1 MTVQD
6 CLSEISNL
14 TIFRGAPPEAVEVI
28 LTNDLQL
35 WQFASQLIEQ
45 ELVYMKAVEEGYDK
59 DDEVVKLISKERD
72 NQLSQLYMQEKVADN
87 FAVVTDEEKRKFFN
101 ENRSR
106 IQAAVGRNVTYEQ
119 VAMDIET
126 TILQERMRNEYDK
139 IIAAAQTNYNLKYS
153 VTSDPCIT
161 IDETTIPLSEF
172 NDMFNESI
180 KQAGANIP
188 AALRMQAKEGMFKA
202 FVAREVMMYEA
213 KKTGFYDTPQA
224 KAIENFLT
232 RSAVTANFID
242 KTIRSTIPKPTEEEI
257 NLAYEQYGKM
267 YNIDSLPYAD
277 AQKALETM
285 VIEAKTQQKYQI
297 LVTDLRYRYNIE
309 KNLDGTYTY
318 YDNTGILR
326 DSLEVTGYTI
336 TASNDVFST
345 DIEQVAGTV
354 RRQLKTEEYVN
365 LLNTVL
371 HENLSNVPFRD
382 WWTGSVASEGDT
394 SQNHD
399 APGNG
404 FSVYTTHGSGGILGL
419 SNNPVDAPDRGWI
432 QLANVKAF
440 NSELNFYT
448 RTGDNWKDI
457 RILPG
462 DEGKAGYLDVDPLVY
477 IGYDNL
483 SGETGNQGFVEITGV
498 NNGYWPAVVQMVN
511 INVQTVDTSGNAY
524 YNVTINNGPTVK
536 IDDSESIVRPF

>member
-1 MTVQD
+1 MIKKIFLVLLSITLFYSFLYSEDTNWVIRIRDNQANVKKLMTVQD

-14 TIFRGAPPEAVEVI
+14 TIFRGAPAEAVNII

-72 NQLSQLYMQEKVADN
+72 NQLSQLYMQEKVADD

-101 ENRSR
+101 ENRNR

-126 TILQERMRNEYDK
+126 TILQERMRSEYDK
-139 IIAAAQTNYNLKYS
+139 IIASAQTNYNLKYS

-161 IDETTIPLSEF
+161 IEETTIPLSEF

-309 KNLDGTYTY
+309 KNLD
-318 YDNTGILR
+318 L
-326 DSLEVTGYTI
+326 
-336 TASNDVFST
+336 
-345 DIEQVAGTV
+345 
-354 RRQLKTEEYVN
+354 LK
-365 LLNTVL
+365 
-371 HENLSNVPFRD
+371 
-382 WWTGSVASEGDT
+382 
-394 SQNHD
+394 
-399 APGNG
+399 
-404 FSVYTTHGSGGILGL
+404 
-419 SNNPVDAPDRGWI
+419 
-432 QLANVKAF
+432 K
-440 NSELNFYT
+440 
-448 RTGDNWKDI
+448 
-457 RILPG
+457 
-462 DEGKAGYLDVDPLVY
+462 
-477 IGYDNL
+477 
-483 SGETGNQGFVEITGV
+483 
-498 NNGYWPAVVQMVN
+498 
-511 INVQTVDTSGNAY
+511 
-524 YNVTINNGPTVK
+524 
-536 IDDSESIVRPF
+536 

>member
-1 MTVQD
+1 MIKKIFLVLFSITLFCSFLYSEDTNWVIRIRDNQANVKKLMTVQD

-161 IDETTIPLSEF
+161 IDETTVPLSEF

-309 KNLDGTYTY
+309 KNLD
-318 YDNTGILR
+318 L
-326 DSLEVTGYTI
+326 
-336 TASNDVFST
+336 
-345 DIEQVAGTV
+345 
-354 RRQLKTEEYVN
+354 LK
-365 LLNTVL
+365 
-371 HENLSNVPFRD
+371 
-382 WWTGSVASEGDT
+382 
-394 SQNHD
+394 
-399 APGNG
+399 
-404 FSVYTTHGSGGILGL
+404 
-419 SNNPVDAPDRGWI
+419 
-432 QLANVKAF
+432 K
-440 NSELNFYT
+440 
-448 RTGDNWKDI
+448 
-457 RILPG
+457 
-462 DEGKAGYLDVDPLVY
+462 
-477 IGYDNL
+477 
-483 SGETGNQGFVEITGV
+483 
-498 NNGYWPAVVQMVN
+498 
-511 INVQTVDTSGNAY
+511 
-524 YNVTINNGPTVK
+524 
-536 IDDSESIVRPF
+536 

>member
-1 MTVQD
+1 MIKKIFLVLFSITLFCSFLYSEDTNWVIRIRDNQANVKKLMTVQD

-45 ELVYMKAVEEGYDK
+45 ELIYMKAVEEGYDK

-161 IDETTIPLSEF
+161 IDETTVPLSEF

-309 KNLDGTYTY
+309 KNLD
-318 YDNTGILR
+318 L
-326 DSLEVTGYTI
+326 
-336 TASNDVFST
+336 
-345 DIEQVAGTV
+345 
-354 RRQLKTEEYVN
+354 LK
-365 LLNTVL
+365 
-371 HENLSNVPFRD
+371 
-382 WWTGSVASEGDT
+382 
-394 SQNHD
+394 
-399 APGNG
+399 
-404 FSVYTTHGSGGILGL
+404 
-419 SNNPVDAPDRGWI
+419 
-432 QLANVKAF
+432 K
-440 NSELNFYT
+440 
-448 RTGDNWKDI
+448 
-457 RILPG
+457 
-462 DEGKAGYLDVDPLVY
+462 
-477 IGYDNL
+477 
-483 SGETGNQGFVEITGV
+483 
-498 NNGYWPAVVQMVN
+498 
-511 INVQTVDTSGNAY
+511 
-524 YNVTINNGPTVK
+524 
-536 IDDSESIVRPF
+536 

>member
-1 MTVQD
+1 MIKKIFLVLFSITLFCSFLYSEDTNWVIRIRDNQANVKKLMTVQD

-45 ELVYMKAVEEGYDK
+45 ELIYMKAVEEGYDK

-161 IDETTIPLSEF
+161 IDETTVPLSEF

-242 KTIRSTIPKPTEEEI
+242 KTIRSIIPKPTEEEI

-309 KNLDGTYTY
+309 KNLD
-318 YDNTGILR
+318 L
-326 DSLEVTGYTI
+326 
-336 TASNDVFST
+336 
-345 DIEQVAGTV
+345 
-354 RRQLKTEEYVN
+354 LK
-365 LLNTVL
+365 
-371 HENLSNVPFRD
+371 
-382 WWTGSVASEGDT
+382 
-394 SQNHD
+394 
-399 APGNG
+399 
-404 FSVYTTHGSGGILGL
+404 
-419 SNNPVDAPDRGWI
+419 
-432 QLANVKAF
+432 K
-440 NSELNFYT
+440 
-448 RTGDNWKDI
+448 
-457 RILPG
+457 
-462 DEGKAGYLDVDPLVY
+462 
-477 IGYDNL
+477 
-483 SGETGNQGFVEITGV
+483 
-498 NNGYWPAVVQMVN
+498 
-511 INVQTVDTSGNAY
+511 
-524 YNVTINNGPTVK
+524 
-536 IDDSESIVRPF
+536 

>member
-1 MTVQD
+1 
-6 CLSEISNL
+6 
-14 TIFRGAPPEAVEVI
+14 
-28 LTNDLQL
+28 
-35 WQFASQLIEQ
+35 
-45 ELVYMKAVEEGYDK
+45 MKAVEEGYDK

-161 IDETTIPLSEF
+161 IDETTVPLSEF

-309 KNLDGTYTY
+309 KNLD
-318 YDNTGILR
+318 L
-326 DSLEVTGYTI
+326 
-336 TASNDVFST
+336 
-345 DIEQVAGTV
+345 
-354 RRQLKTEEYVN
+354 LK
-365 LLNTVL
+365 
-371 HENLSNVPFRD
+371 
-382 WWTGSVASEGDT
+382 
-394 SQNHD
+394 
-399 APGNG
+399 
-404 FSVYTTHGSGGILGL
+404 
-419 SNNPVDAPDRGWI
+419 
-432 QLANVKAF
+432 K
-440 NSELNFYT
+440 
-448 RTGDNWKDI
+448 
-457 RILPG
+457 
-462 DEGKAGYLDVDPLVY
+462 
-477 IGYDNL
+477 
-483 SGETGNQGFVEITGV
+483 
-498 NNGYWPAVVQMVN
+498 
-511 INVQTVDTSGNAY
+511 
-524 YNVTINNGPTVK
+524 
-536 IDDSESIVRPF
+536 

>member
-1 MTVQD
+1 MIKKIFLVLFSITLFCSFLYSEDTNWVIRIRDNQANVKKLMTVQD

-45 ELVYMKAVEEGYDK
+45 ELIYMKAVEEGYDK

-161 IDETTIPLSEF
+161 IDETTVPLSEF

-309 KNLDGTYTY
+309 KNLG
-318 YDNTGILR
+318 L
-326 DSLEVTGYTI
+326 
-336 TASNDVFST
+336 
-345 DIEQVAGTV
+345 
-354 RRQLKTEEYVN
+354 LK
-365 LLNTVL
+365 
-371 HENLSNVPFRD
+371 
-382 WWTGSVASEGDT
+382 
-394 SQNHD
+394 
-399 APGNG
+399 
-404 FSVYTTHGSGGILGL
+404 
-419 SNNPVDAPDRGWI
+419 
-432 QLANVKAF
+432 K
-440 NSELNFYT
+440 
-448 RTGDNWKDI
+448 
-457 RILPG
+457 
-462 DEGKAGYLDVDPLVY
+462 
-477 IGYDNL
+477 
-483 SGETGNQGFVEITGV
+483 
-498 NNGYWPAVVQMVN
+498 
-511 INVQTVDTSGNAY
+511 
-524 YNVTINNGPTVK
+524 
-536 IDDSESIVRPF
+536 

>member
-1 MTVQD
+1 MIKKIFLVLFSITLFCSFLYSEDTNWVIRIRDNQTNVKKLMTVQD

-14 TIFRGAPPEAVEVI
+14 TIFRGAPAEAVNII

-59 DDEVVKLISKERD
+59 DDEVVQLISKERD
-72 NQLSQLYMQEKVADN
+72 NQLSQLYMQEKVADD
-87 FAVVTDEEKRKFFN
+87 FSVVTDEEKRKFFN

-161 IDETTIPLSEF
+161 IEETTIPLSEF

-309 KNLDGTYTY
+309 KNLD
-318 YDNTGILR
+318 L
-326 DSLEVTGYTI
+326 
-336 TASNDVFST
+336 
-345 DIEQVAGTV
+345 
-354 RRQLKTEEYVN
+354 LK
-365 LLNTVL
+365 
-371 HENLSNVPFRD
+371 
-382 WWTGSVASEGDT
+382 
-394 SQNHD
+394 
-399 APGNG
+399 
-404 FSVYTTHGSGGILGL
+404 
-419 SNNPVDAPDRGWI
+419 
-432 QLANVKAF
+432 K
-440 NSELNFYT
+440 
-448 RTGDNWKDI
+448 
-457 RILPG
+457 
-462 DEGKAGYLDVDPLVY
+462 
-477 IGYDNL
+477 
-483 SGETGNQGFVEITGV
+483 
-498 NNGYWPAVVQMVN
+498 
-511 INVQTVDTSGNAY
+511 
-524 YNVTINNGPTVK
+524 
-536 IDDSESIVRPF
+536 

>member
-1 MTVQD
+1 MIKKIFLVLFSITLFCSFLYSEDTNWVIRIRDNQTNVKKLMTIQD

-161 IDETTIPLSEF
+161 IDETTVPLSEF

-309 KNLDGTYTY
+309 KNLD
-318 YDNTGILR
+318 L
-326 DSLEVTGYTI
+326 
-336 TASNDVFST
+336 
-345 DIEQVAGTV
+345 
-354 RRQLKTEEYVN
+354 LK
-365 LLNTVL
+365 
-371 HENLSNVPFRD
+371 
-382 WWTGSVASEGDT
+382 
-394 SQNHD
+394 
-399 APGNG
+399 
-404 FSVYTTHGSGGILGL
+404 
-419 SNNPVDAPDRGWI
+419 
-432 QLANVKAF
+432 K
-440 NSELNFYT
+440 
-448 RTGDNWKDI
+448 
-457 RILPG
+457 
-462 DEGKAGYLDVDPLVY
+462 
-477 IGYDNL
+477 
-483 SGETGNQGFVEITGV
+483 
-498 NNGYWPAVVQMVN
+498 
-511 INVQTVDTSGNAY
+511 
-524 YNVTINNGPTVK
+524 
-536 IDDSESIVRPF
+536 

>member
-1 MTVQD
+1 MIKKIFLVLFSITLFCSFLYSEDTNWVIRIRDNQANVKKLMTVQD

-161 IDETTIPLSEF
+161 IDETTVPLSEF

-285 VIEAKTQQKYQI
+285 VIEAKTQQKYH
-297 LVTDLRYRYNIE
+297 T
-309 KNLDGTYTY
+309 K
-318 YDNTGILR
+318 
-326 DSLEVTGYTI
+326 
-336 TASNDVFST
+336 
-345 DIEQVAGTV
+345 
-354 RRQLKTEEYVN
+354 
-365 LLNTVL
+365 
-371 HENLSNVPFRD
+371 
-382 WWTGSVASEGDT
+382 
-394 SQNHD
+394 
-399 APGNG
+399 
-404 FSVYTTHGSGGILGL
+404 
-419 SNNPVDAPDRGWI
+419 
-432 QLANVKAF
+432 
-440 NSELNFYT
+440 
-448 RTGDNWKDI
+448 
-457 RILPG
+457 
-462 DEGKAGYLDVDPLVY
+462 
-477 IGYDNL
+477 
-483 SGETGNQGFVEITGV
+483 
-498 NNGYWPAVVQMVN
+498 
-511 INVQTVDTSGNAY
+511 
-524 YNVTINNGPTVK
+524 
-536 IDDSESIVRPF
+536 

>member
-14 TIFRGAPPEAVEVI
+14 TIFRGAPAEAVNII

-59 DDEVVKLISKERD
+59 DDEVVQLISKERD
-72 NQLSQLYMQEKVADN
+72 NQLSQLYMQEKVADD

-161 IDETTIPLSEF
+161 IEETTIPLSEF

-309 KNLDGTYTY
+309 KNLD
-318 YDNTGILR
+318 L
-326 DSLEVTGYTI
+326 
-336 TASNDVFST
+336 
-345 DIEQVAGTV
+345 
-354 RRQLKTEEYVN
+354 LK
-365 LLNTVL
+365 
-371 HENLSNVPFRD
+371 
-382 WWTGSVASEGDT
+382 
-394 SQNHD
+394 
-399 APGNG
+399 
-404 FSVYTTHGSGGILGL
+404 
-419 SNNPVDAPDRGWI
+419 
-432 QLANVKAF
+432 K
-440 NSELNFYT
+440 
-448 RTGDNWKDI
+448 
-457 RILPG
+457 
-462 DEGKAGYLDVDPLVY
+462 
-477 IGYDNL
+477 
-483 SGETGNQGFVEITGV
+483 
-498 NNGYWPAVVQMVN
+498 
-511 INVQTVDTSGNAY
+511 
-524 YNVTINNGPTVK
+524 
-536 IDDSESIVRPF
+536 

>member
-1 MTVQD
+1 MIKKIFLVLFSITLFCSFLYSEDTNWVIRIRDNQTNVKKLITIQD

-161 IDETTIPLSEF
+161 IDETTVPLSEF

-309 KNLDGTYTY
+309 KNLD
-318 YDNTGILR
+318 L
-326 DSLEVTGYTI
+326 
-336 TASNDVFST
+336 
-345 DIEQVAGTV
+345 
-354 RRQLKTEEYVN
+354 LK
-365 LLNTVL
+365 
-371 HENLSNVPFRD
+371 
-382 WWTGSVASEGDT
+382 
-394 SQNHD
+394 
-399 APGNG
+399 
-404 FSVYTTHGSGGILGL
+404 
-419 SNNPVDAPDRGWI
+419 
-432 QLANVKAF
+432 K
-440 NSELNFYT
+440 
-448 RTGDNWKDI
+448 
-457 RILPG
+457 
-462 DEGKAGYLDVDPLVY
+462 
-477 IGYDNL
+477 
-483 SGETGNQGFVEITGV
+483 
-498 NNGYWPAVVQMVN
+498 
-511 INVQTVDTSGNAY
+511 
-524 YNVTINNGPTVK
+524 
-536 IDDSESIVRPF
+536 

>member
-1 MTVQD
+1 MIKKIFLVLFSITLFCSFLYSEDTNWVIRIRDNQANVKKLMTIQD

-45 ELVYMKAVEEGYDK
+45 ELIYMKAVEEGYDK

-161 IDETTIPLSEF
+161 IDETTVPLSEF

-309 KNLDGTYTY
+309 KNLD
-318 YDNTGILR
+318 L
-326 DSLEVTGYTI
+326 
-336 TASNDVFST
+336 
-345 DIEQVAGTV
+345 
-354 RRQLKTEEYVN
+354 LK
-365 LLNTVL
+365 
-371 HENLSNVPFRD
+371 
-382 WWTGSVASEGDT
+382 
-394 SQNHD
+394 
-399 APGNG
+399 
-404 FSVYTTHGSGGILGL
+404 
-419 SNNPVDAPDRGWI
+419 
-432 QLANVKAF
+432 K
-440 NSELNFYT
+440 
-448 RTGDNWKDI
+448 
-457 RILPG
+457 
-462 DEGKAGYLDVDPLVY
+462 
-477 IGYDNL
+477 
-483 SGETGNQGFVEITGV
+483 
-498 NNGYWPAVVQMVN
+498 
-511 INVQTVDTSGNAY
+511 
-524 YNVTINNGPTVK
+524 
-536 IDDSESIVRPF
+536 

>member
-1 MTVQD
+1 MIKKIFLVLFSITLFCSFLYSEDTNWVIRIRDNQANVKKLMTVQD

-14 TIFRGAPPEAVEVI
+14 TIFRGAPAEAVNII

-161 IDETTIPLSEF
+161 IEETTIPLSEF

-309 KNLDGTYTY
+309 KNLD
-318 YDNTGILR
+318 L
-326 DSLEVTGYTI
+326 
-336 TASNDVFST
+336 
-345 DIEQVAGTV
+345 
-354 RRQLKTEEYVN
+354 LK
-365 LLNTVL
+365 
-371 HENLSNVPFRD
+371 
-382 WWTGSVASEGDT
+382 
-394 SQNHD
+394 
-399 APGNG
+399 
-404 FSVYTTHGSGGILGL
+404 
-419 SNNPVDAPDRGWI
+419 
-432 QLANVKAF
+432 K
-440 NSELNFYT
+440 
-448 RTGDNWKDI
+448 
-457 RILPG
+457 
-462 DEGKAGYLDVDPLVY
+462 
-477 IGYDNL
+477 
-483 SGETGNQGFVEITGV
+483 
-498 NNGYWPAVVQMVN
+498 
-511 INVQTVDTSGNAY
+511 
-524 YNVTINNGPTVK
+524 
-536 IDDSESIVRPF
+536 

>member
-1 MTVQD
+1 MIKKIFLVLFSITLFCSFLYSEDTNWVIRIRDNQTNVKKLMTVQD

-14 TIFRGAPPEAVEVI
+14 TIFRGAPAEAVNII

-59 DDEVVKLISKERD
+59 DDEVVQLISKERD
-72 NQLSQLYMQEKVADN
+72 NQLSQLYMQEKVADD

-161 IDETTIPLSEF
+161 IEETTIPLSEF

-309 KNLDGTYTY
+309 KNLD
-318 YDNTGILR
+318 L
-326 DSLEVTGYTI
+326 
-336 TASNDVFST
+336 
-345 DIEQVAGTV
+345 
-354 RRQLKTEEYVN
+354 LK
-365 LLNTVL
+365 
-371 HENLSNVPFRD
+371 
-382 WWTGSVASEGDT
+382 
-394 SQNHD
+394 
-399 APGNG
+399 
-404 FSVYTTHGSGGILGL
+404 
-419 SNNPVDAPDRGWI
+419 
-432 QLANVKAF
+432 K
-440 NSELNFYT
+440 
-448 RTGDNWKDI
+448 
-457 RILPG
+457 
-462 DEGKAGYLDVDPLVY
+462 
-477 IGYDNL
+477 
-483 SGETGNQGFVEITGV
+483 
-498 NNGYWPAVVQMVN
+498 
-511 INVQTVDTSGNAY
+511 
-524 YNVTINNGPTVK
+524 
-536 IDDSESIVRPF
+536 

>member
-1 MTVQD
+1 MIKKIFLVLFFITLFCSFLYSEDTNWVIRIRDNQTNVKKLMTVQD

-14 TIFRGAPPEAVEVI
+14 TIFRGAPAEAVNII

-59 DDEVVKLISKERD
+59 DDEVVQLISKERD
-72 NQLSQLYMQEKVADN
+72 NQLSQLYMQEKVADD

-161 IDETTIPLSEF
+161 IEETTIPLSEF

-309 KNLDGTYTY
+309 KNLD
-318 YDNTGILR
+318 L
-326 DSLEVTGYTI
+326 
-336 TASNDVFST
+336 
-345 DIEQVAGTV
+345 
-354 RRQLKTEEYVN
+354 LK
-365 LLNTVL
+365 
-371 HENLSNVPFRD
+371 
-382 WWTGSVASEGDT
+382 
-394 SQNHD
+394 
-399 APGNG
+399 
-404 FSVYTTHGSGGILGL
+404 
-419 SNNPVDAPDRGWI
+419 
-432 QLANVKAF
+432 K
-440 NSELNFYT
+440 
-448 RTGDNWKDI
+448 
-457 RILPG
+457 
-462 DEGKAGYLDVDPLVY
+462 
-477 IGYDNL
+477 
-483 SGETGNQGFVEITGV
+483 
-498 NNGYWPAVVQMVN
+498 
-511 INVQTVDTSGNAY
+511 
-524 YNVTINNGPTVK
+524 
-536 IDDSESIVRPF
+536 

>member
-1 MTVQD
+1 MIKKIFLVLFSITLFCSFLYSEDTNWVIRIRDNQANVKKLMTVQD

-59 DDEVVKLISKERD
+59 DDKVVKLISKERD

-161 IDETTIPLSEF
+161 IDETTVPLSEF

-309 KNLDGTYTY
+309 KNLD
-318 YDNTGILR
+318 L
-326 DSLEVTGYTI
+326 
-336 TASNDVFST
+336 
-345 DIEQVAGTV
+345 
-354 RRQLKTEEYVN
+354 LK
-365 LLNTVL
+365 
-371 HENLSNVPFRD
+371 
-382 WWTGSVASEGDT
+382 
-394 SQNHD
+394 
-399 APGNG
+399 
-404 FSVYTTHGSGGILGL
+404 
-419 SNNPVDAPDRGWI
+419 
-432 QLANVKAF
+432 K
-440 NSELNFYT
+440 
-448 RTGDNWKDI
+448 
-457 RILPG
+457 
-462 DEGKAGYLDVDPLVY
+462 
-477 IGYDNL
+477 
-483 SGETGNQGFVEITGV
+483 
-498 NNGYWPAVVQMVN
+498 
-511 INVQTVDTSGNAY
+511 
-524 YNVTINNGPTVK
+524 
-536 IDDSESIVRPF
+536 

>member
-1 MTVQD
+1 MIKKIFLVLFSITLFCSFLYSEDTNWVIRIRDNQANVKKLMTIQD

-161 IDETTIPLSEF
+161 IEETTIPLSEF

-309 KNLDGTYTY
+309 KNLG
-318 YDNTGILR
+318 L
-326 DSLEVTGYTI
+326 
-336 TASNDVFST
+336 
-345 DIEQVAGTV
+345 
-354 RRQLKTEEYVN
+354 LK
-365 LLNTVL
+365 
-371 HENLSNVPFRD
+371 
-382 WWTGSVASEGDT
+382 
-394 SQNHD
+394 
-399 APGNG
+399 
-404 FSVYTTHGSGGILGL
+404 
-419 SNNPVDAPDRGWI
+419 
-432 QLANVKAF
+432 K
-440 NSELNFYT
+440 
-448 RTGDNWKDI
+448 
-457 RILPG
+457 
-462 DEGKAGYLDVDPLVY
+462 
-477 IGYDNL
+477 
-483 SGETGNQGFVEITGV
+483 
-498 NNGYWPAVVQMVN
+498 
-511 INVQTVDTSGNAY
+511 
-524 YNVTINNGPTVK
+524 
-536 IDDSESIVRPF
+536 